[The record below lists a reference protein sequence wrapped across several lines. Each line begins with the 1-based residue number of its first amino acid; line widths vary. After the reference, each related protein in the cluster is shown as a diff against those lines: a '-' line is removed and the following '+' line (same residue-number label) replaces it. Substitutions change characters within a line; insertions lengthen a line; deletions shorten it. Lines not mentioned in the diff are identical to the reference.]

1 MNMKKRL
8 GKGFDALIGSATS
21 LKTSEDELVE
31 LDVNIL
37 KKGKFQPRT
46 YFDDEALEELS
57 KSIKTDGIIEP
68 LIVRHSSDG
77 AYEIICGER
86 RFEAAKKIGL
96 KKVPAI
102 VKDVPDLKALE
113 ISMIENLQRENLNP
127 IEEAEGYH
135 IMANKFHLSQQD
147 ISQRVGKS
155 RSTVANSM
163 RLLDL
168 PEEVKLLVRKS
179 GISAGHARTI
189 LSLKEKKLM
198 IVAAQRIVDKNLS
211 VRDTENYVEEIKR
224 THKPI
229 KKQKKIHSNP
239 EISSIESKM
248 SEKIGNPVKI
258 KMSGKKGRI
267 VIEFFSHEELNQIM
281 EKFGVT
287 ELS

>member
-1 MNMKKRL
+1 MKKRL
-8 GKGFDALIGSATS
+8 GKGFDALIGSSSS
-21 LKTSEDELVE
+21 LKISEDELIE
-31 LDVNIL
+31 LNINLL

-57 KSIKTDGIIEP
+57 KSIKLDGIIEP
-68 LIVRHSSDG
+68 LIVRHSQDG
-77 AYEIICGER
+77 SYEIICGER

-102 VKDVPDLKALE
+102 IKDVPDLKALE

-135 IMANKFHLSQQD
+135 IMATKFHLSQQD

-155 RSTVANSM
+155 RSTIANSI

-179 GISAGHARTI
+179 SISAGHARTI
-189 LSLKEKKLM
+189 LSLKEKNLM
-198 IVAAQRIVDKNLS
+198 ILTSQRIVEKNLS
-211 VRDTENYVEEIKR
+211 VRDTENYVEEIKK
-224 THKPI
+224 THKPE
-229 KKQKKIHSNP
+229 KKQKKIYENP
-239 EISSIESKM
+239 EILSMEGKL
-248 SEKIGNPVKI
+248 SEKIGNPVRI

-267 VIEFFSHEELNQIM
+267 VIEFFSYEELNQII

-287 ELS
+287 ELP